1 MMGDEPQFENVQ
13 LVGRRV
19 PDFQTNT
26 NSDGSKVQTEL
37 PGTYEYGI
45 MFGNKFHALGSFHA
59 GNVLRADGSHVDP
72 ATDHPVDS
80 GESQV

>member
-1 MMGDEPQFENVQ
+1 MSDEPQFESVQ

-19 PDFQTNT
+19 PDFQTNEDQ
-26 NSDGSKVQTEL
+26 NGRKVQTEL

-45 MFGNKFHALGSFHA
+45 MFGKKFHALGSFHA

-72 ATDHPVDS
+72 DTDQPVEPDA
-80 GESQV
+80 SQT